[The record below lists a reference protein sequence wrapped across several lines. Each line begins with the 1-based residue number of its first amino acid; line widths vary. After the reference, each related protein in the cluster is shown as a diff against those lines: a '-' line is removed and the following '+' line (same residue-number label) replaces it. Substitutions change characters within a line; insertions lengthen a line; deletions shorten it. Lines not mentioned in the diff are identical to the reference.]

1 MQQFQLPNPSQTSN
15 RPTVSIPSP
24 HPHPSSVHM
33 RSAAMTAA
41 MYADSACR
49 PIRLVIPLSS
59 EKACSAAVCASG
71 RDSPHVSSYA
81 PELACATACDRSRL
95 QRACMRPCIRAPIRA
110 YMHRASIYIYTYT
123 YTRAFHC
130 SRQSARAG
138 EARASLT
145 CAAASAPW
153 PPTQAADPARMT
165 ATVGAVARK
174 MRTVGTHT
182 VRTSRSHHG
191 VSCDISEQ

>member
-95 QRACMRPCIRAPIRA
+95 QRACMRPCIRAPNRA
-110 YMHRASIYIYTYT
+110 YMHRASIYIYTHAHSIAAGKALAQGKRELASHARP
-123 YTRAFHC
+123 RARHG
-130 SRQSARAG
+130 RQLKRRIQLG
-138 EARASLT
+138 
-145 CAAASAPW
+145 
-153 PPTQAADPARMT
+153 
-165 ATVGAVARK
+165 
-174 MRTVGTHT
+174 
-182 VRTSRSHHG
+182 
-191 VSCDISEQ
+191 